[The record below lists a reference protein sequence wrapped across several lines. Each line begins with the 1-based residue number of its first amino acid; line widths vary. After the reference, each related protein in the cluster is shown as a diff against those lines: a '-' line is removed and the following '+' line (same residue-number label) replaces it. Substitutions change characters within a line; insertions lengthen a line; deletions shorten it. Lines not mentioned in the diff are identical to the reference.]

1 MFKFFNTTK
10 FKPREFGYKPRFYD
24 AEKEEFE
31 LRIKNKESGNLKGE
45 LTKSRLHKEFGN
57 LKSGNDKKKGRGF
70 SSSSFRLVLIIIILG
85 IASYLVLDNLLPKLM
100 ESWFP
105 EENQQYEFLE
115 EYDTF

>member
-31 LRIKNKESGNLKGE
+31 SRIKNRETNNQKGE

-57 LKSGNDKKKGRGF
+57 LKSGNQTKKGKVLP
-70 SSSSFRLVLIIIILG
+70 SSSFRLFLIIIILG
-85 IASYLVLDNLLPKLM
+85 IASYLVLDKLLPKLM
-100 ESWFP
+100 ENWFP
-105 EENQQYEFLE
+105 EENEQYEFLE